1 MTQATIISYITK
13 NFPLSDS
20 RASVRPNISSGDL
33 TSAVRNIAIGIPQDS
48 IVGIINLAVFGRLK
62 NGFVFTDD
70 LIYAKG
76 NRDKTPQKHNYQNL
90 AKVQRKDAGSRSTI
104 TVMFNNNSSIEILAL
119 GESADEIFGFFEG
132 LIELVNSNQSKSGEN
147 NSPKISTSCTGCG
160 AGYVQAA
167 GTGARCEWC
176 DTSY

>member
-1 MTQATIISYITK
+1 MTQTTISSYIAK

-48 IVGIINLAVFGRLK
+48 IVGIINFAVFGRLK

-76 NRDKTPQKHNYQNL
+76 NRDKIPQEHNYQNL
-90 AKVQRKDAGSRSTI
+90 AKVQRKNAGSRSTI
-104 TVMFNNNSSIEILAL
+104 TVTFSNNSSIEILAL
-119 GESADEIFGFFEG
+119 GESADEIFDFFEG
-132 LIELVNSNQSKSGEN
+132 LIELANSNQSESDED

-160 AGYVQAA
+160 ASYAQAV